1 VRIFSAIVTMLVTVA
16 PLGAQQRPD
25 TVPASDSARVVL
37 DTLVRRPLP
46 DTVPDSLRFYVAPKL
61 DGRAPAGFASG
72 VWLFEREDLL
82 ATRALSLAGLLADV
96 PGVIRLRGGDYGV
109 PETVTAFGL
118 SGGEI
123 RVLWDGFEQIP
134 LDGAVTDLTRVGLG
148 GIERVRVERHAGEL
162 RIELT
167 SMRNFDPRPSSLI
180 EAGTGD
186 FNTNFFR
193 GTFIHP
199 RALGGSLGFTLDR
212 VDTNGAGAG
221 GSENGNRTGGWLRYT
236 HHWGDDVALTAEA
249 RLMRSSADV
258 TAYPGKGERGDWVV
272 RGSWRPSSGLVVQG
286 YTGGS
291 TLTGL
296 EVDGRLPVD
305 RGRNQHGATADLVLG
320 VVRASAAL
328 RLFGGSPTPSNTLD
342 LSAVAELPGVG
353 GASVSLSRE
362 SWDGEGA
369 VLTRLVAWSR
379 PVAGVSLFGSRESG
393 RRGVV
398 LYPRP
403 SLVPAVP
410 DSGELEASDPEPIPG
425 HRLTDRTSLRVG
437 TTFAWRGFEVSA
449 ARVTLETDSLPVL
462 GLPMDRDGVV
472 MPGIERTGFEVA
484 TRLPLSF
491 LLDGLGLNGDLTQWD
506 EGARY
511 LPKRAYQIGLA
522 FHNRYLPTG
531 NLELW
536 WSLGV
541 EGRDPMLVPVG
552 DHALPE
558 PAPGEAIP
566 VTVPFS
572 QSWYALIQ
580 VRILQLRVFVA
591 WENFTMRRNNQDFPD
606 RTLPVFRAHYGIRWH
621 LWN

>member
-1 VRIFSAIVTMLVTVA
+1 VKIRSAIAALVVTVA

-25 TVPASDSARVVL
+25 TIPVP
-37 DTLVRRPLP
+37 DTLVGRPLP
-46 DTVPDSLRFYVAPKL
+46 DTVPDSLSFYVVPEL
-61 DGRAPAGFASG
+61 DGKTAAGFATG

-82 ATRALSLAGLLADV
+82 ATRALSLSDLLVDV

-123 RVLWDGFEQIP
+123 RVFWDGFEQIP
-134 LDGAVTDLTRVGLG
+134 LDGAVTDLSRVGLG
-148 GIERVRVERHAGEL
+148 GIERVRVERHLGEL

-167 SMRNFDPRPSSLI
+167 SLRNVDPHPSSLI

-186 FNTNFFR
+186 ANTNFFR

-212 VDTNGAGAG
+212 VDTNGAGGG
-221 GSENGNRTGGWLRYT
+221 GSEKGSRTGGWLRYT
-236 HHWGDDVALTAEA
+236 RHWGDDVALSVEARRMKSTAEVA
-249 RLMRSSADV
+249 S
-258 TAYPGKGERGDWVV
+258 YPGEAERGDWVV
-272 RGSWRPSSGLVVQG
+272 RGRWRPAAGLVVQG

-291 TLTGL
+291 SLMGL

-305 RGRNQHGATADLVLG
+305 RSRNQHGATADLVVG
-320 VVRASAAL
+320 VVRASAAV
-328 RLFGGSPTPSNTLD
+328 RMFGGSPTPSNAID
-342 LSAVAELPGVG
+342 VSAVAEVPKLG
-353 GASVSLSRE
+353 GAEASISRE
-362 SWDGEGA
+362 SWGGEGA
-369 VLTRLVAWSR
+369 VITRFTAWSR

-393 RRGVV
+393 RRGAV

-403 SLVPAVP
+403 PRAPATS
-410 DSGELEASDPEPIPG
+410 DSEAPEPESVPG
-425 HRLTDRTSLRVG
+425 HRLTDRASLRVG
-437 TTFAWRGFEVSA
+437 ATLAWRGIEVSA
-449 ARVTLETDSLPVL
+449 ARVMLDTDSLPVL

-484 TRLPLSF
+484 TQFPLSF
-491 LLDGLGLNGDLTQWD
+491 LLNGLSLSSALTVWD

-511 LPKRAYQIGLA
+511 LPKRAYQAGLV

-531 NLELW
+531 NLEVW
-536 WSLGV
+536 GSLGV

-552 DHALPE
+552 DPALPE
-558 PAPGEAIP
+558 PVSGEVLP

-580 VRILQLRVFVA
+580 ARVLQLRVFVA
-591 WENFTMRRNNQDFPD
+591 WENFTVRRNNQDFPG
-606 RTLPVFRAHYGIRWH
+606 RMLPIFRAHYGIRWH
-621 LWN
+621 LSN

>member
-1 VRIFSAIVTMLVTVA
+1 MKILSAIVTLVVAVA

-25 TVPASDSARVVL
+25 TVPVP
-37 DTLVRRPLP
+37 DTLVGRPLP
-46 DTVPDSLRFYVAPKL
+46 DTLPDSLRFYVVPEL
-61 DGRAPAGFASG
+61 DGRAPAGFATG

-82 ATRALSLAGLLADV
+82 ATRALSLADLLADV

-134 LDGAVTDLTRVGLG
+134 LDGAVTDLARVGLG

-167 SMRNFDPRPSSLI
+167 SLRNFDARPSSLI

-186 FNTNFFR
+186 ANTNFFR

-199 RALGGSLGFTLDR
+199 RSLGGSLGFTLDR
-212 VDTNGAGAG
+212 VDTNGAGG
-221 GSENGNRTGGWLRYT
+221 GDSEKGSRTGGWLRYT
-236 HHWGDDVALTAEA
+236 RHWGDDAAVSVEARRIRSTAE
-249 RLMRSSADV
+249 V
-258 TAYPGKGERGDWVV
+258 TGYPGEGERGDWVV
-272 RGSWRPSSGLVVQG
+272 RGSWRPTAGLVVQG
-286 YTGGS
+286 YTGRS

-305 RGRNQHGATADLVLG
+305 RSRNQHGATANLAIG

-328 RLFGGSPTPSNTLD
+328 RLFGGSPTPSNSLD
-342 LSAVAELPGVG
+342 LSAVAELPELG
-353 GASVSLSRE
+353 GASMSMSRE
-362 SWDGEGA
+362 SWDGDGA

-379 PVAGVSLFGSRESG
+379 PVAGLSLFASRESG
-393 RRGVV
+393 RRGGV
-398 LYPRP
+398 LYPRS
-403 SLVPAVP
+403 SLVLVP
-410 DSGELEASDPEPIPG
+410 PEAPEPEPAPG
-425 HRLTDRTSLRVG
+425 YRLTDRTSLRVG
-437 TTFAWRGFEVSA
+437 ATLAWRDLEVSA
-449 ARVTLETDSLPVL
+449 ARVTLETDSLPLL

-484 TRLPLSF
+484 TRFPLSF
-491 LLDGLGLNGDLTQWD
+491 LLNGLSLDGALTAWD

-511 LPKRAYQIGLA
+511 LPKRAYQAGFV

-531 NLELW
+531 NLEVW
-536 WSLGV
+536 GSLGV

-552 DHALPE
+552 DPALPE
-558 PAPGEAIP
+558 PAPGEILPA
-566 VTVPFS
+566 TVPFS

-580 VRILQLRVFVA
+580 VRVLQLRIFVA
-591 WENFTMRRNNQDFPD
+591 WENFTVRRNNQDFPG
-606 RTLPVFRAHYGIRWH
+606 RMLPIFRAHYGIRWY
-621 LWN
+621 LSN

>member
-1 VRIFSAIVTMLVTVA
+1 MKVLSAIATLVVAVA

-25 TVPASDSARVVL
+25 TVPVP
-37 DTLVRRPLP
+37 DTLVGRPLP
-46 DTVPDSLRFYVAPKL
+46 DTVPDSLRFYVVPEL
-61 DGRAPAGFASG
+61 DARVPAGFATG

-82 ATRALSLAGLLADV
+82 ATRALSLADLLMDV

-118 SGGEI
+118 SGGQI

-134 LDGAVTDLTRVGLG
+134 LDGSVTDLARVGLG
-148 GIERVRVERHAGEL
+148 GIESVRVERHAGEL

-186 FNTNFFR
+186 ANTNFFR
-193 GTFIHP
+193 GTFVHP
-199 RALGGSLGFTLDR
+199 RTLGGSLGFTLDR
-212 VDTNGAGAG
+212 VDTNGAGGG
-221 GSENGNRTGGWLRYT
+221 GSEKGSRTGGWLRYT
-236 HHWGDDVALTAEA
+236 RHWGDDVALSMEA
-249 RLMRSSADV
+249 RRIRSIAEV
-258 TAYPGKGERGDWVV
+258 TAYPGEGERGDWVV
-272 RGSWRPSSGLVVQG
+272 RGSWRSAAGLVVQG

-305 RGRNQHGATADLVLG
+305 RSRNQHGATADLAVG
-320 VVRASAAL
+320 VVRANAAV
-328 RLFGGSPTPSNTLD
+328 RLFGGAPTPSNALD
-342 LSAVAELPGVG
+342 LSAVAELPELG

-362 SWDGEGA
+362 SWDGDGA
-369 VLTRLVAWSR
+369 VLTRVAAWSR
-379 PVAGVSLFGSRESG
+379 PVAGVSLFASRDSG

-398 LYPRP
+398 LYPRSP
-403 SLVPAVP
+403 LVPVVP
-410 DSGELEASDPEPIPG
+410 DSGEVEAPEPEPVPG

-437 TTFAWRGFEVSA
+437 ATLALRGFEVSG
-449 ARVTLETDSLPVL
+449 ARVTLDTDSLPVL

-472 MPGIERTGFEVA
+472 MPGIERTGFEVT

-491 LLDGLGLNGDLTQWD
+491 LLNGLSLSGAFTAWD

-511 LPKRAYQIGLA
+511 LPKRAYQAGFV

-531 NLELW
+531 NLEVW
-536 WSLGV
+536 GSLGV

-552 DHALPE
+552 DPALPE
-558 PAPGEAIP
+558 PAPGEVLP

-580 VRILQLRVFVA
+580 VRVLQLRVFVA
-591 WENFTMRRNNQDFPD
+591 WENFTVRRNNQDFPD
-606 RTLPVFRAHYGIRWH
+606 RLLPIFRAHYGIRWY

>member
-1 VRIFSAIVTMLVTVA
+1 VRVLSAIVTMSVAVA

-25 TVPASDSARVVL
+25 TAPASDSILVVR
-37 DTLVRRPLP
+37 DTLVMRSLS

-61 DGRAPAGFASG
+61 NGRAPAGFANG
-72 VWLFEREDLL
+72 IWLFEREDLL
-82 ATRALSLAGLLADV
+82 DTRALSLADLLADV

-167 SMRNFDPRPSSLI
+167 SLRNSDPRPSSLI

-236 HHWGDDVALTAEA
+236 RHWGDDLALTVEA
-249 RLMRSSADV
+249 RRMRSSADV
-258 TAYPGKGERGDWVV
+258 TLYPGEGERSDWVV
-272 RGSWRPSSGLVVQG
+272 RGSWRPSSSLVVQG

-296 EVDGRLPVD
+296 EIDGHLPVD

-320 VVRASAAL
+320 VVRASAAA
-328 RLFGGSPTPSNTLD
+328 RLFGGPPAPSKALD
-342 LSAVAELPGVG
+342 LSVVAELPEVG

-362 SWDGEGA
+362 SWYGEGA

-379 PVAGVSLFGSRESG
+379 PVAGFSLFGSRVGG
-393 RRGVV
+393 RRGVA
-398 LYPRP
+398 LYPRSP
-403 SLVPAVP
+403 LVSAVP
-410 DSGELEASDPEPIPG
+410 NSGELEASDPEPIPG
-425 HRLTDRTSLRVG
+425 RRLTDRTSLRIG
-437 TTFAWRGFEVSA
+437 TTFAWRGSEVSA
-449 ARVTLETDSLPVL
+449 ARVRLETDSLPVL

-472 MPGIERTGFEVA
+472 MPGIERTGFEVT

-491 LLDGLGLNGDLTQWD
+491 LLDGLGFTGALTQWD

-511 LPKRAYQIGLA
+511 LPKRAYQVGLV

-531 NLELW
+531 NLEVW
-536 WSLGV
+536 GSLGV

-552 DHALPE
+552 DHALP
-558 PAPGEAIP
+558 ASALGGTIP
-566 VTVPFS
+566 VTVPFL

-580 VRILQLRVFVA
+580 VRIIQLRVFVA

-606 RTLPVFRAHYGIRWH
+606 RTLPVFRAHYGIRWY

>member
-1 VRIFSAIVTMLVTVA
+1 MKVLSAIATLVVAFA

-25 TVPASDSARVVL
+25 TLPVP
-37 DTLVRRPLP
+37 DTLVGRPLP
-46 DTVPDSLRFYVAPKL
+46 DTVPDSLRFYRVPEL
-61 DGRAPAGFASG
+61 DRRVPAGFATG

-82 ATRALSLAGLLADV
+82 ATRALSLADLLVDV
-96 PGVIRLRGGDYGV
+96 PGIIRLRGGDYGV

-118 SGGEI
+118 SGGQI

-134 LDGAVTDLTRVGLG
+134 LDGSVTDLARVGLG
-148 GIERVRVERHAGEL
+148 GIESVRVERHAGEL

-186 FNTNFFR
+186 ANTNFFR

-199 RALGGSLGFTLDR
+199 RTLGGSLGFTLDR
-212 VDTNGAGAG
+212 VDTNGAGGG
-221 GSENGNRTGGWLRYT
+221 GSEKGSRTGGWLRYT
-236 HHWGDDVALTAEA
+236 RHWGDDVAVSVEA
-249 RLMRSSADV
+249 RRMRSVAEV
-258 TAYPGKGERGDWVV
+258 TAYPGEGERGDWVV
-272 RGSWRPSSGLVVQG
+272 RGSWRPAAGLVVQG

-296 EVDGRLPVD
+296 EVGGRLPVD
-305 RGRNQHGATADLVLG
+305 RSRNQHGATADLAVG
-320 VVRASAAL
+320 VVRASAAV
-328 RLFGGSPTPSNTLD
+328 RLFGGAPTPSNALD
-342 LSAVAELPGVG
+342 LSAVAELPELG

-362 SWDGEGA
+362 SWDGDGA

-379 PVAGVSLFGSRESG
+379 PVAGVSLFASRESG
-393 RRGVV
+393 QRGVV
-398 LYPRP
+398 LYPRSP
-403 SLVPAVP
+403 LVPVVP
-410 DSGELEASDPEPIPG
+410 DSGEVEIPEPVPG

-437 TTFAWRGFEVSA
+437 TTLAWRGFEVSG
-449 ARVTLETDSLPVL
+449 ARVTLDTDSLPVL

-491 LLDGLGLNGDLTQWD
+491 LLNGLSLSGVLTAWD

-511 LPKRAYQIGLA
+511 LPKRAYQAGFV

-536 WSLGV
+536 GSLGV

-552 DHALPE
+552 DPALPE
-558 PAPGEAIP
+558 PASGEVLP

-580 VRILQLRVFVA
+580 VRVLQLRVFVA
-591 WENFTMRRNNQDFPD
+591 WENFTARRNNQDFPD
-606 RTLPVFRAHYGIRWH
+606 RLLPIFRAHYGIRWY
-621 LWN
+621 LWS

>member
-1 VRIFSAIVTMLVTVA
+1 MRSL
-16 PLGAQQRPD
+16 
-25 TVPASDSARVVL
+25 S
-37 DTLVRRPLP
+37 

-61 DGRAPAGFASG
+61 NGRAPAGFANG
-72 VWLFEREDLL
+72 IWLFEREDLL
-82 ATRALSLAGLLADV
+82 DTRALSLADLLADV

-167 SMRNFDPRPSSLI
+167 SLRNSDPRPSSLI

-236 HHWGDDVALTAEA
+236 RHWGDDLALTVEA
-249 RLMRSSADV
+249 RRMRSSADV
-258 TAYPGKGERGDWVV
+258 TLYPGEGERSDWVV
-272 RGSWRPSSGLVVQG
+272 RGSWRPSSSLVVQG

-296 EVDGRLPVD
+296 EIDGHLPVD

-320 VVRASAAL
+320 VVRASAAA
-328 RLFGGSPTPSNTLD
+328 RLFGGPPAPSKALD
-342 LSAVAELPGVG
+342 LSVVAELPEVG

-362 SWDGEGA
+362 SWYGEGA

-379 PVAGVSLFGSRESG
+379 PVAGFSLFGS
-393 RRGVV
+393 
-398 LYPRP
+398 
-403 SLVPAVP
+403 
-410 DSGELEASDPEPIPG
+410 
-425 HRLTDRTSLRVG
+425 
-437 TTFAWRGFEVSA
+437 
-449 ARVTLETDSLPVL
+449 
-462 GLPMDRDGVV
+462 
-472 MPGIERTGFEVA
+472 
-484 TRLPLSF
+484 
-491 LLDGLGLNGDLTQWD
+491 
-506 EGARY
+506 
-511 LPKRAYQIGLA
+511 
-522 FHNRYLPTG
+522 
-531 NLELW
+531 
-536 WSLGV
+536 
-541 EGRDPMLVPVG
+541 
-552 DHALPE
+552 
-558 PAPGEAIP
+558 
-566 VTVPFS
+566 
-572 QSWYALIQ
+572 
-580 VRILQLRVFVA
+580 
-591 WENFTMRRNNQDFPD
+591 
-606 RTLPVFRAHYGIRWH
+606 
-621 LWN
+621 